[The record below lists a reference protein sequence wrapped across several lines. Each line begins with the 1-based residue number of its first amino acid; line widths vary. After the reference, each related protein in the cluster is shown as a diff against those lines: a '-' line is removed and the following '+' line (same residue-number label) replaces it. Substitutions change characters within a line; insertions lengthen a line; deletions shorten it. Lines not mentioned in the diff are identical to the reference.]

1 MVTNDSNCLV
11 AISVPRAPQGRV
23 TNYRRRAPL
32 RAPRYAADRF
42 PFSMIH
48 TSAAWGHRAGALL
61 LRIENRYDRR
71 KLMPKNVTAR

>member
-1 MVTNDSNCLV
+1 
-11 AISVPRAPQGRV
+11 VPRAPQGRV

-32 RAPRYAADRF
+32 RAPRYTADRF

-71 KLMPKNVTAR
+71 KLMLKNVTAR